1 MAVKVTNADGT
12 TTMMNRVQF
21 MEFMKVLWEQAQ
33 ENKDT
38 DAPKPVSKSKSKTNG
53 WKSDDGGKSFYK
65 VK

>member
-12 TTMMNRVQF
+12 TTMMNRAQF

-38 DAPKPVSKSKSKTNG
+38 DTSKPADKGKANG

-65 VK
+65 AK

>member
-12 TTMMNRVQF
+12 TTMMNRAQF

-38 DAPKPVSKSKSKTNG
+38 DAPKPADKGKAND

-65 VK
+65 AK